1 MKKEN
6 IYLSTTASDA
16 ADVAR
21 KYGLGIEMVKEYT
34 DMDQLRGQVRR
45 QKALDLV
52 VANAVATKPEKKTT
66 KKATK
71 KTEEAAEEAAEGE
84 EKPKK
89 TRKTTKKA
97 EAEKDA
103 E

>member
-1 MKKEN
+1 MKV
-6 IYLSTTASDA
+6 
-16 ADVAR
+16 ADQ
-21 KYGLGIEMVKEYT
+21 YGLGIEMVKEYT

-52 VANAVATKPEKKTT
+52 VANADIAKPEKKTAKKST
-66 KKATK
+66 KKA
-71 KTEEAAEEAAEGE
+71 EAEVE
-84 EKPKK
+84 
-89 TRKTTKKA
+89 A